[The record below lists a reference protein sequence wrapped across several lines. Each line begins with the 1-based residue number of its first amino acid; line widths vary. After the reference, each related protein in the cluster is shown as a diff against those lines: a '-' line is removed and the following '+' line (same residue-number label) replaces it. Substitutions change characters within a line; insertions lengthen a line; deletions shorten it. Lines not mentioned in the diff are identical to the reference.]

1 MSLDVSNPRP
11 TDQLLRRHSSSHGPI
26 TPVTRSLNRHS
37 PAQPVISI
45 FVKYPQGGVRE
56 TEVNNSVRYAKNE
69 HYDVFATLQ
78 QNSQSWRKG
87 LCWRASWSYGLL
99 QKPEIVC
106 EVPSIITSLQ
116 GDSAAHLG
124 IMAGVPVMTKRIRI
138 GT

>member
-1 MSLDVSNPRP
+1 M
-11 TDQLLRRHSSSHGPI
+11 
-26 TPVTRSLNRHS
+26 TPVTSSLNRPS
-37 PAQPVISI
+37 PTQPVISI
-45 FVKYPQGGVRE
+45 FVNYPQGGVRE

-87 LCWRASWSYGLL
+87 SCWRASWSYGLL
-99 QKPEIVC
+99 QKPEIIY

-124 IMAGVPVMTKRIRI
+124 NMAGAPVMTKRIRI
-138 GT
+138 SP